1 MESSNLKTPPFTTI
15 NMVLDIITKFLEADQ
30 NKLDETVKELREKYG
45 ILNDQRYF
53 NFLNLGNIL
62 LFIMHQ
68 YLMIMLNILIQ
79 YEMK

>member
-15 NMVLDIITKFLEADQ
+15 NIILDIVTTFLEADQ

-45 ILNDQRYF
+45 TLNDQRYF
-53 NFLNLGNIL
+53 IFLNLGKNL

-79 YEMK
+79 Y

>member
-1 MESSNLKTPPFTTI
+1 MESSNLKTAPFTTI

-79 YEMK
+79 Y

>member
-15 NMVLDIITKFLEADQ
+15 NMVLDIVTKFLEADQ

-53 NFLNLGNIL
+53 NFLNLDNIL

-79 YEMK
+79 Y

>member
-1 MESSNLKTPPFTTI
+1 MESSNLKTPLFTTI
-15 NMVLDIITKFLEADQ
+15 NMVLEIITKFLEADQ

-62 LFIMHQ
+62 LFIMHR

-79 YEMK
+79 Y

>member
-53 NFLNLGNIL
+53 NLLNLGNIL

-79 YEMK
+79 Y

>member
-1 MESSNLKTPPFTTI
+1 MESSNLKTPLFTTI
-15 NMVLDIITKFLEADQ
+15 NMVLEIITKFLEADQ
-30 NKLDETVKELREKYG
+30 NKLDETVNELREKYG

-79 YEMK
+79 Y